1 MTFVGMKEGVSGPL
15 VGYLQSILSKIG
27 FNPGR
32 TDCIFGPRTKEAVVR
47 FQKKIS
53 VFADGRVGKETFSA
67 LLPYLRG
74 WFEYSPEE
82 NEVFAEVA
90 AKFSSPTALLNAA
103 NPEKTDGKITV
114 PLFYNTVPA
123 DVPYCH
129 EILEFN
135 LQNLVKRFPFVS
147 LFSIG
152 KSVLGKEIYALKIGD
167 GEKEIFYNGAH
178 HANEW
183 ITSLLLARFSEQLC
197 AAFASGSSLAGENV
211 SEILETSTLYIV
223 PCVNPDGVDLVTGAY
238 GPTSAVFRDAKTM
251 SDGTDFPKE
260 WKANIVGVDLN
271 LNYPAGWE
279 DARDYK
285 FSLGYTD
292 PRAFGYVGRYPLSE
306 PESRAVVAFTQK
318 HSFSLVIACHA
329 QGGEIFPEYKGL
341 SPEKTAEIA
350 EEFSRISGYEAKKT
364 PDEMGNAGYKDWF
377 ISGFSKPGFTVEV
390 GRGKNPLPLSQF
402 AEIYRDTVGIFA
414 AAPRLA

>member
-15 VGYLQSILSKIG
+15 VGYLQSVLAKTG
-27 FNPGR
+27 FNPGK
-32 TDCIFGPRTKEAVVR
+32 TDCVFGRRTKDAVMR
-47 FQKKIS
+47 FQQKAEI
-53 VFADGRVGKETFSA
+53 FADGQIDRETFLF

-74 WFEYSPEE
+74 WFEYTPEE
-82 NEVFAEVA
+82 NEDLSAVA

-103 NPEKTDGKITV
+103 NPEKTEKLTV
-114 PLFYNTVPA
+114 PVFYNTVPV

-135 LQNLVKRFPFVS
+135 LQNIVKRFPFAS

-152 KSVLGKEIYALKIGD
+152 KSVLGKELYVLKIGD

-183 ITSLLLARFSEQLC
+183 ITSLLLARFAEQVC
-197 AAFASGSSLAGENV
+197 AAYSSGSYLAGENIRKTV
-211 SEILETSTLYIV
+211 ENSTLYIL
-223 PCVNPDGVDLVTGAY
+223 PCVNPDGVDLVTGAF
-238 GPTSAVFRDAKTM
+238 PPASAVFKDAKTM
-251 SDGTDFPKE
+251 SDGDDFPKD

-279 DARDYK
+279 EARDYK

-306 PESRAVVAFTQK
+306 PESRAVAAFTEK
-318 HSFSLVIACHA
+318 HSFSLVLALHS
-329 QGGEIFPEYKGL
+329 QGGEIFPEYRGL
-341 SPEKTAEIA
+341 SPENTAEIA

-377 ISGFSKPGFTVEV
+377 ISKFSKPGFTVEV
-390 GRGKNPLPLSQF
+390 GSGKNPLPLSQF
-402 AEIYRDTVGIFA
+402 PEIYRDVVGILA

>member
-15 VGYLQSILSKIG
+15 VGYLQSVLAKTG
-27 FNPGR
+27 FNPGK
-32 TDCIFGPRTKEAVVR
+32 TDCVFGRRTKDAVMR
-47 FQKKIS
+47 FQQKAGI
-53 VFADGRVGKETFSA
+53 FADGQIDRETFLF

-74 WFEYSPEE
+74 WFEYTPEE
-82 NEVFAEVA
+82 NEDFAAVA
-90 AKFSSPTALLNAA
+90 AKFSSPTALLSAA
-103 NPEKTDGKITV
+103 NPEKTEKLTV
-114 PLFYNTVPA
+114 PIFYNTVPV

-135 LQNLVKRFPFVS
+135 LQNTVKRFPFAS

-152 KSVLGKEIYALKIGD
+152 KSVLGKELYVLKIGD
-167 GEKEIFYNGAH
+167 GKKEIFYNGAH

-183 ITSLLLARFSEQLC
+183 ITSLLLARFAEQVC
-197 AAFASGSSLAGENV
+197 AALSSGAYLAGENIRKTV
-211 SEILETSTLYIV
+211 ENSTLYIL
-223 PCVNPDGVDLVTGAY
+223 PCVNPDGVDLVTGAFS
-238 GPTSAVFRDAKTM
+238 PTSAVFKDAKTM
-251 SDGTDFPKE
+251 SDGDDFPKD

-279 DARDYK
+279 DARGYK

-306 PESRAVVAFTQK
+306 PESRAVAAFTEK
-318 HSFSLVIACHA
+318 HDFSLVLALHS

-341 SPEKTAEIA
+341 SPENTAEIA

-377 ISGFSKPGFTVEV
+377 ISKFSKPGFTVEV

-402 AEIYRDTVGIFA
+402 SEIYRDVVGILA